1 MDYLSLKIITIFID
15 FLYLHI
21 MVEQKSK
28 SYAPYIYAIVLTI
41 SFTITHKVFLKS
53 GFTLCIITSF
63 FFYVG
68 LWFLIEWLLIQFEHK
83 NKLVQ
88 WLMAMLGVC
97 IYLIVYFCLDTYVLH
112 IVTNI
117 LGFTFWQL
125 SKRVFVSVVLALI
138 FIESQRW
145 TKEREKAQI
154 ENLKLQAENIE
165 TKFQLLKEQVNPE
178 FLFHCLNTLQTM
190 VRADDPKTED
200 YILKL
205 ANVYRQILKKHINTI
220 SVKEEVELL
229 QSYMFLI
236 CYGREEEINFEM
248 NISEA
253 SFDRQLP
260 IFALQLL
267 VDKCIKHNE
276 FSANQPLRILFF
288 QKDANSITMTHNYQ
302 PKADTTSI
310 DFEKLENRYALEGI
324 ENGVEISKGTSI
336 YSITLM
342 LL

>member
-1 MDYLSLKIITIFID
+1 MA
-15 FLYLHI
+15 
-21 MVEQKSK
+21 EQKSK

-41 SFTITHKVFLKS
+41 SITITHKVFLKS
-53 GFTLCIITSF
+53 GFPLFLITSF

-68 LWFLIEWLLIQFEHK
+68 LWFLIEWLLIHFEHK
-83 NKLVQ
+83 YKLVK
-88 WLMAMLGVC
+88 WLMALLGVC
-97 IYLIVYFCLDTYVLH
+97 IYLFAYICLDYYVLH
-112 IVTNI
+112 FITNI
-117 LGFTFWQL
+117 LGFTIWQFP
-125 SKRVFVSVVLALI
+125 KRIFVSVIMAFI
-138 FIESQRW
+138 FIESLRW

-205 ANVYRQILKKHINTI
+205 ANVYRQILKKNINNI
-220 SVKEEVELL
+220 SVKEEIELL
-229 QSYMFLI
+229 KSYMFLI
-236 CYGREEEINFEM
+236 CYGREEVIYFEM

-276 FSANQPLRILFF
+276 YSANHPLCILFF
-288 QKDANSITMTHNYQ
+288 QNDSNSITMTHNYQ
-302 PKADTTSI
+302 PKDNIAPI
-310 DFEKLENRYALEGI
+310 DIEKLEIRYALEGI
-324 ENGVEISKGTSI
+324 ENGVIIKKDTST